1 MATGVMALSHAFG
14 MHAKTPSDFGLA
26 GEGTTAGGG
35 GGGGGAAAAVEG
47 DAAVTARACAR
58 ARARARAPR
67 AMGLRRVLFVRHGE
81 CEMNLALG
89 SVVGGRADDSPLT
102 ARGEAQAEALAAG
115 AREYVARRATLD
127 RPRCEASVGFV
138 RAGQR
143 ARERVR

>member
-1 MATGVMALSHAFG
+1 M
-14 MHAKTPSDFGLA
+14 
-26 GEGTTAGGG
+26 
-35 GGGGGAAAAVEG
+35 
-47 DAAVTARACAR
+47 
-58 ARARARAPR
+58 
-67 AMGLRRVLFVRHGE
+67 LFVRHGE

-127 RPRCEASVGFV
+127 RPRCEASVGLV